1 MKNCGLTRYLIR
13 SKNNNPDKYD
23 EKYMKIKFNSQ
34 DDLPINKTLELRN
47 VILIARSVFHENKKY
62 YLQVSLIE
70 CFY

>member
-1 MKNCGLTRYLIR
+1 
-13 SKNNNPDKYD
+13 
-23 EKYMKIKFNSQ
+23 MKIKFNSQ